1 MPLHRNPPSRRCHQQ
16 VTGHHHLPVRL
27 FLLALFFALT
37 LATASAQ
44 ENVTVKIWEL
54 PRRDVRTV
62 EERANLA
69 VMKRFLEL
77 HPNVDLQ
84 GFRGVAA
91 PGISMD
97 SQPLLAMAGG
107 VAPDVMYVNFRQ
119 SDSYISQGFLAPLD
133 DYVKRWAGVNDIH
146 DAPAKLRHLIQPQ
159 MWSVIMRPGPDG
171 QDHVWAI
178 PYGGALAKVLV
189 YRKDL
194 FRRAGLDP

>member
-1 MPLHRNPPSRRCHQQ
+1 MPLHRIPPSRRSHPQA
-16 VTGHHHLPVRL
+16 TGNQHLLACL
-27 FLLALFFALT
+27 FLPAFILLLT
-37 LATASAQ
+37 LSPASAQ
-44 ENVTVKIWEL
+44 EKVTVKLWEL

-84 GFRGVAA
+84 GFRGVTA
-91 PGISMD
+91 PGLSMD

-133 DYVKRWAGVNDIH
+133 DYVKRWAGVSDIH

-159 MWSVIMRPGPDG
+159 M
-171 QDHVWAI
+171 
-178 PYGGALAKVLV
+178 
-189 YRKDL
+189 
-194 FRRAGLDP
+194 